1 MFTNAAK
8 VLLSKCGN
16 IASHAKRPTLSG
28 QSAAKFLVSRAAVDL
43 GHKLSP
49 LMMTEKW
56 LKP

>member
-28 QSAAKFLVSRAAVDL
+28 QSAAKFWYQKAALDL
-43 GHKLSP
+43 GQKLSP
-49 LMMTEKW
+49 LMMTEKL